1 MKVMQSNPQQAQQY
15 KTKMM
20 EAGQSAQLTAEE
32 AEKTYSTEVLLE
44 MTQDQMDIQIE
55 GYKRMMAAGPAPNQQ
70 EQ

>member
-32 AEKTYSTEVLLE
+32 AEKTYTTEVLLE
-44 MTQDQMDIQIE
+44 MTQDQMDI
-55 GYKRMMAAGPAPNQQ
+55 
-70 EQ
+70 